1 MSWINDLKVGDEVF
15 AFFSGKGTDIYKIE
29 RITPKYIVVNG
40 VKFLRESGKIE
51 PLKLNNYDKYSCL
64 AKLTVEKK
72 EEFIIK
78 KKLSFIQHEL
88 NSFNATKIPTDKLLA
103 IYDLLK
109 PEEK

>member
-1 MSWINDLKVGDEVF
+1 MSWTNDLKVGDEVF
-15 AFFSGKGTDIYKIE
+15 AFFSGIGTDIYKIE

-40 VKFLRESGKIE
+40 VKFLRESGKVE
-51 PLKLNNYDKYSCL
+51 QLKLNNYDKYSCL
-64 AKLTVEKK
+64 DKLTVEKK